1 VYDIVSVIKLSLYL
15 Q

>member
-1 VYDIVSVIKLSLYL
+1 VYDIVSVMKLSLYL